1 MPNRESCWAGDNGD
15 RFGFCPTSAFLSKA
29 EISGVVLVLS
39 VLVGA
44 SSSDLQSR
52 LQIDLVRLEWL
63 LSHA

>member
-1 MPNRESCWAGDNGD
+1 MATVLVFAQHQP
-15 RFGFCPTSAFLSKA
+15 FLSKA
-29 EISGVVLVLS
+29 ESSGVVLVLS